1 LITKRPAINKA
12 INYRTI
18 LLQPSSGDST
28 GTSMERS
35 DDVTDDD
42 IIVAEYDSD
51 TAGSCEPDS
60 R

>member
-1 LITKRPAINKA
+1 
-12 INYRTI
+12 
-18 LLQPSSGDST
+18 
-28 GTSMERS
+28 MERS

-51 TAGSCEPDS
+51 IAGSCEPDS